1 MAGNP
6 TYEELVKR
14 VQELEKIALQRKQVD
29 EALLES
35 DSRFKK
41 LSSHVPGMIYQFMK
55 RTDGT
60 YCVPFTTES
69 IRGIFGCSPQDVR
82 EDFSPIAKAILPE
95 DLDKV
100 LDSIESSAEH
110 MTVWEFEYRV
120 QIPGRAV
127 RWIFGQSTPEKVAD
141 GSIMWH
147 GFNTDITDRKQMEE
161 AIKES
166 EERFKF
172 LTEAMADIVWT
183 MDQDFHTTYVSP
195 SIERVLGFTPEE
207 RKRQTLREMVTPESM
222 RTILAVFQEELE
234 IERRGVGVPDRSLTI
249 EVECYRKNGSTVRLE
264 NNVKAIRDSEGAMTG
279 MHGVSRDITERQKAE
294 ETLRKSEIH
303 YRSLFDNSQD
313 ALLFT
318 APDGRVLDANPAAC
332 KMFGRTVEEIRKLGR
347 NGLVDITDPRL
358 QKALK
363 ERARTGKAHA
373 EITMIRGDQTKFPAD
388 ITSTIFADQN
398 GLKRTIVI
406 IRDMTERKRAEE
418 ALQESER
425 RYKQLFNHAPAGI
438 YELDFNKQRFVA
450 VNDVMCE
457 YTGYSEEEFLT
468 MSPYDILSEDG
479 KSVYAQRCKKLVAGE
494 NVPEAVEY
502 NIMTKSGKDL
512 WVALNVNP
520 VYENGKVKGATAV
533 VHDITE
539 RHKMEQKLRQSE
551 ERLRSLSAE
560 LMKAQEKERTRISKE
575 LHDDLGQSLAI
586 LKHRV
591 RSIGKKLTACQ
602 PQMSHDSDATVD
614 FVDQIIEKVRQIS
627 RDLNP
632 SVLENVGLCPA
643 LRSLADNFMQ
653 EYEIAVNLDIDDI
666 DALFTKETERN
677 LYRIFQEALTNVAKH
692 ADASHVNIQ
701 INRGTEYVH
710 FLIADDG
717 RGFDAGEASARDE
730 KRRGLGLSLMEE
742 RADLVGGTLEITS
755 REGSEGTKILLT
767 VPIEERGFK

>member
-1 MAGNP
+1 
-6 TYEELVKR
+6 
-14 VQELEKIALQRKQVD
+14 
-29 EALLES
+29 
-35 DSRFKK
+35 
-41 LSSHVPGMIYQFMK
+41 
-55 RTDGT
+55 
-60 YCVPFTTES
+60 
-69 IRGIFGCSPQDVR
+69 
-82 EDFSPIAKAILPE
+82 
-95 DLDKV
+95 
-100 LDSIESSAEH
+100 

-147 GFNTDITDRKQMEE
+147 GFNTDITDRKQMEG

-207 RKRQTLREMVTPESM
+207 RKRQTLKEMVTPESM

-332 KMFGRTVEEIRKLGR
+332 KMVGRTVEEIRKLGR

-418 ALQESER
+418 ALRESEK

-438 YELDFNKQRFVA
+438 YELDFNKQRFIA

-479 KSVYAQRCKKLVAGE
+479 KALYAQRVQEIDGWRKC
-494 NVPEAVEY
+494 P
-502 NIMTKSGKDL
+502 
-512 WVALNVNP
+512 
-520 VYENGKVKGATAV
+520 
-533 VHDITE
+533 
-539 RHKMEQKLRQSE
+539 
-551 ERLRSLSAE
+551 RSRGVQDHN
-560 LMKAQEKERTRISKE
+560 KRR
-575 LHDDLGQSLAI
+575 
-586 LKHRV
+586 
-591 RSIGKKLTACQ
+591 
-602 PQMSHDSDATVD
+602 
-614 FVDQIIEKVRQIS
+614 
-627 RDLNP
+627 
-632 SVLENVGLCPA
+632 
-643 LRSLADNFMQ
+643 
-653 EYEIAVNLDIDDI
+653 
-666 DALFTKETERN
+666 
-677 LYRIFQEALTNVAKH
+677 
-692 ADASHVNIQ
+692 
-701 INRGTEYVH
+701 RGT
-710 FLIADDG
+710 
-717 RGFDAGEASARDE
+717 
-730 KRRGLGLSLMEE
+730 
-742 RADLVGGTLEITS
+742 VGG
-755 REGSEGTKILLT
+755 
-767 VPIEERGFK
+767 IEYQPGIRKWKGQGRHCGCP

>member
-1 MAGNP
+1 
-6 TYEELVKR
+6 
-14 VQELEKIALQRKQVD
+14 
-29 EALLES
+29 
-35 DSRFKK
+35 
-41 LSSHVPGMIYQFMK
+41 
-55 RTDGT
+55 
-60 YCVPFTTES
+60 
-69 IRGIFGCSPQDVR
+69 
-82 EDFSPIAKAILPE
+82 
-95 DLDKV
+95 
-100 LDSIESSAEH
+100 
-110 MTVWEFEYRV
+110 
-120 QIPGRAV
+120 
-127 RWIFGQSTPEKVAD
+127 
-141 GSIMWH
+141 MWH

-207 RKRQTLREMVTPESM
+207 RKRQTLKEMVTPESM
-222 RTILAVFQEELE
+222 RTILAAFQKELE
-234 IERRGVGVPDRSLTI
+234 IERRGVGDPDRSLTV
-249 EVECYRKNGSTVRLE
+249 EVECCRKNGSTVAEQRQ
-264 NNVKAIRDSEGAMTG
+264 AIRVRCNDRNARRLAGYYGAP
-279 MHGVSRDITERQKAE
+279 EAE

-318 APDGRVLDANPAAC
+318 APDGRVLDANPAVC

-363 ERARTGKAHA
+363 ERARTGKAQA

-438 YELDFNKQRFVA
+438 YELDFNKQRFIA
-450 VNDVMCE
+450 VNDVMCQ

-560 LMKAQEKERTRISKE
+560 LMKA
-575 LHDDLGQSLAI
+575 
-586 LKHRV
+586 
-591 RSIGKKLTACQ
+591 
-602 PQMSHDSDATVD
+602 
-614 FVDQIIEKVRQIS
+614 
-627 RDLNP
+627 
-632 SVLENVGLCPA
+632 
-643 LRSLADNFMQ
+643 
-653 EYEIAVNLDIDDI
+653 
-666 DALFTKETERN
+666 
-677 LYRIFQEALTNVAKH
+677 
-692 ADASHVNIQ
+692 
-701 INRGTEYVH
+701 
-710 FLIADDG
+710 
-717 RGFDAGEASARDE
+717 AGEGENPNFQGAS
-730 KRRGLGLSLMEE
+730 
-742 RADLVGGTLEITS
+742 
-755 REGSEGTKILLT
+755 
-767 VPIEERGFK
+767 